1 MPDDSHL
8 SFVFYIIEPFE
19 SGCMFC
25 LRMVAPS
32 KFVSKL
38 YNPLYSLYAGRGS
51 RQLVAGVAVLV
62 IVFEQ

>member
-1 MPDDSHL
+1 MPFRQVVCFL
-8 SFVFYIIEPFE
+8 PFAR
-19 SGCMFC
+19 CMFC